1 MTLEDNKIDQALRA
15 CKRAFNYIVFFGF
28 IVSFLTLAT
37 SIYSLE
43 VFDRVLSSGSIE
55 TLIALTI
62 IIVIFSIILHFVQAI
77 RSIITSHISKYLDH
91 KLSSLF
97 IDLSLT
103 SLKTDNSKSSVPQN
117 IKDLSAIRNFITSPT
132 LITTIDAP
140 WSLLYILVIF
150 LIHPLPGLI
159 VAGGALV
166 LLFLAWLNNAL
177 TKKETEKVNSMNMH
191 SIKELE
197 ILNRNAEV
205 IEAMAMKDTLI
216 SNWQEI
222 NQELVNLQNELSF
235 KSNLITNFTKFF
247 RAMIYIVLI
256 AIGAVLTLTNKM
268 SPGGIIAISILSG
281 KALMPFDAAI
291 NIWNNLLNSK
301 KSYDRLKTL
310 TSENDQ
316 ELDLISLPEPLGKL
330 AIEGLA
336 FNPPKAKKPII
347 KGINID
353 INPGEIV
360 AIIGPTA
367 AGKST
372 LAKLIAGI
380 YKPTLGTVR
389 LDNADILNFQPEE
402 IGKYV
407 GYLPQD
413 VELFNGS
420 IKQNIARM
428 NKKAKDEDIVKA
440 AQLAHTHNLI
450 LNLPKSYETD
460 IGAWGSSISAG
471 QRQRIGLARAFYGNP
486 KLVILDEPN
495 SNLDQDGE
503 IALAMTLEKAK
514 QQKITTI
521 VISHRQNI
529 LQVVDKIL
537 VVHNGEAKMFGPRD
551 EILKKFKE
559 IGIDPTIKGDKK

>member
-1 MTLEDNKIDQALRA
+1 MKLEDNKIDQALKA
-15 CKRAFNYIVFFGF
+15 CKRAFNYIIFFGF
-28 IVSFLTLAT
+28 IASFLTLTT

-62 IIVIFSIILHFVQAI
+62 IIVIFSIILHFIQAI
-77 RSIITSHISKYLDH
+77 RLSITSHISKYLDK

-97 IDLSLT
+97 VGLSLT
-103 SLKTDNSKSSVPQN
+103 SLKTDNSKASVPQN

-140 WSLLYILVIF
+140 WSLIYILVIF
-150 LIHPLPGLI
+150 FIHSLPGFI
-159 VAGGALV
+159 VTAGALV
-166 LLFLAWLNNAL
+166 LLFLAWLNDAL
-177 TKKETEKVNSMNMH
+177 TKKQTEKVNQMNIH

-197 ILNRNAEV
+197 IINRNTEV
-205 IEAMAMKDTLI
+205 IEAMAMKDTI
-216 SNWQEI
+216 IDNWQEI
-222 NQELVNLQNELSF
+222 NQKLNNLQSELSF
-235 KSNLITNFTKFF
+235 KSNVMTNFTKFF
-247 RAMIYIVLI
+247 RAMIYVVLI

-268 SPGGIIAISILSG
+268 SPGGIIAISILSS

-291 NIWNNLLNSK
+291 NLWNNLLNSK
-301 KSYDRLKTL
+301 KAYDRLKKL
-310 TSENDQ
+310 TKDNDK
-316 ELDLISLPEPLGKL
+316 EVDLISLPEPKGKL
-330 AIEGLA
+330 TIEGLA
-336 FNPPKAKKPII
+336 FNLPNNKKPII
-347 KGINID
+347 KGVNIT

-372 LAKLIAGI
+372 LSKLIAGI

-389 LDNADILNFQPEE
+389 LDNADILNWKPEE
-402 IGKYV
+402 IGQYV

-413 VELFNGS
+413 VELFNGT

-428 NKKAKDEDIVKA
+428 NKKAKDEDVVKA

-460 IGAWGSSISAG
+460 IGAWGTNISAG
-471 QRQRIGLARAFYGNP
+471 QRQRIGLARAFFGNP

-495 SNLDQDGE
+495 SNLDQEGE
-503 IALAMTLEKAK
+503 VALAMTLKQAK
-514 QQKITTI
+514 KQKITTI
-521 VISHRQNI
+521 VISHRQNV
-529 LQVVDKIL
+529 LQAVEKIL
-537 VVHNGEAKMFGPRD
+537 VIHRGEAKIFGPRD
-551 EILKKFKE
+551 EVLKKLQNSKS
-559 IGIDPTIKGDKK
+559 

>member
-1 MTLEDNKIDQALRA
+1 MKLEDNKIDQALKA
-15 CKRAFNYIVFFGF
+15 CKRAFNYIIFFGF

-77 RSIITSHISKYLDH
+77 RSTITSHISKYLDQ

-103 SLKTDNSKSSVPQN
+103 SLKSDNSKSSVPQN

-150 LIHPLPGLI
+150 FIHPLPGFI
-159 VAGGALV
+159 VTGGALT

-216 SNWQEI
+216 NNWQEI
-222 NQELVNLQNELSF
+222 NQKLTKLQSDLTF
-235 KSNLITNFTKFF
+235 KSSVMTNFTKFF
-247 RAMIYIVLI
+247 RAMIYIALI
-256 AIGAVLTLTNKM
+256 AVGAVLTLTNKM

-310 TSENDQ
+310 TNDNDQ
-316 ELDLISLPEPLGKL
+316 ELDLISLPEPAGKL
-330 AIEGLA
+330 TIEQLA
-336 FNPPKAKKPII
+336 FNLPKAKKPII
-347 KGINID
+347 KGINIV
-353 INPGEIV
+353 INPGEVI

-389 LDNADILNFQPEE
+389 LDDADILNWKPEE
-402 IGKYV
+402 IGKYI

-428 NKKAKDEDIVKA
+428 DKKAKDEDVVKA
-440 AQLAHTHNLI
+440 AQLSHTHNLI

-460 IGAWGSSISAG
+460 IGSWGSSISAG

-495 SNLDQDGE
+495 SNLDQEGE
-503 IALAMTLEKAK
+503 IALAMTLKQAK
-514 QQKITTI
+514 KQKITTI

-529 LQVVDKIL
+529 LQAVEKIL
-537 VVHNGEAKMFGPRD
+537 VVHNGEAKIFGKRD
-551 EILKKFKE
+551 EVLKKLQE
-559 IGIDPTIKGDKK
+559 IDKKPTIKGGKK

>member
-1 MTLEDNKIDQALRA
+1 MKLEDNKIDQALKA
-15 CKRAFNYIVFFGF
+15 CKRAFNYIIFFGF
-28 IVSFLTLAT
+28 IASFLTLAT

-62 IIVIFSIILHFVQAI
+62 IIVIFSIILHFIQAI
-77 RSIITSHISKYLDH
+77 RLSITSHISKFLDK

-97 IDLSLT
+97 VGLSLT

-140 WSLLYILVIF
+140 WSLIYILVIF
-150 LIHPLPGLI
+150 FIHPLPGFI
-159 VAGGALV
+159 VTAGALV
-166 LLFLAWLNNAL
+166 LLFLAWLNDAL
-177 TKKETEKVNSMNMH
+177 TKKQTEKVNQMNIH

-197 ILNRNAEV
+197 IINRNTEV
-205 IEAMAMKDTLI
+205 IEAMAMKDTI
-216 SNWQEI
+216 IENWQEI
-222 NQELVNLQNELSF
+222 NQKLNNLQSELSF
-235 KSNLITNFTKFF
+235 KSNVMTNFTKFF
-247 RAMIYIVLI
+247 RAMIYVVLI

-291 NIWNNLLNSK
+291 NLWNNLLNSK
-301 KSYDRLKTL
+301 KAYDRLKKL
-310 TSENDQ
+310 TKDNDK
-316 ELDLISLPEPLGKL
+316 EVDLISLPEPKGKL
-330 AIEGLA
+330 TIEGLA
-336 FNPPKAKKPII
+336 FNLPNNKKPII
-347 KGINID
+347 KGVNIT

-372 LAKLIAGI
+372 LSKLIAGI

-389 LDNADILNFQPEE
+389 LDNADILNWKPEE
-402 IGKYV
+402 IGQYI
-407 GYLPQD
+407 GYLPQTI
-413 VELFNGS
+413 ELFNGT

-428 NKKAKDEDIVKA
+428 NKKAKDEDVVKA

-460 IGAWGSSISAG
+460 IGAWGANISAG
-471 QRQRIGLARAFYGNP
+471 QRQRIGLARAFFGNP

-495 SNLDQDGE
+495 SNLDQEGE
-503 IALAMTLEKAK
+503 VALAMTLKQAK
-514 QQKITTI
+514 KQKITTI
-521 VISHRQNI
+521 VISHRQNV
-529 LQVVDKIL
+529 LQAVEKIL
-537 VVHNGEAKMFGPRD
+537 VIHGGEAKIFGPRD
-551 EILKKFKE
+551 EVLKKLQE
-559 IGIDPTIKGDKK
+559 MNNG

>member
-1 MTLEDNKIDQALRA
+1 MKLEDNKIDQALKT
-15 CKRAFNYIVFFGF
+15 CKRAFNYIIFFGF
-28 IVSFLTLAT
+28 IASFLTLAT

-62 IIVIFSIILHFVQAI
+62 IIVIFSIILHFIQAI
-77 RSIITSHISKYLDH
+77 RLSITSHISKYLDK

-97 IDLSLT
+97 VGLSLT

-140 WSLLYILVIF
+140 WSLIYILVIF
-150 LIHPLPGLI
+150 FIHPLPGF
-159 VAGGALV
+159 VVTAGALV
-166 LLFLAWLNNAL
+166 LLFLAWLNDAL
-177 TKKETEKVNSMNMH
+177 TKKQTEKVNQMNIH

-197 ILNRNAEV
+197 IINRNTEV
-205 IEAMAMKDTLI
+205 IEAMAMKDTI
-216 SNWQEI
+216 IDNWQEI
-222 NQELVNLQNELSF
+222 NQKLNNLQSELSF
-235 KSNLITNFTKFF
+235 KSNVMTNFTKFF
-247 RAMIYIVLI
+247 RAMIYVVLI

-291 NIWNNLLNSK
+291 NLWNNLLNSK
-301 KSYDRLKTL
+301 KAYDRLKKL
-310 TSENDQ
+310 TKDNDK
-316 ELDLISLPEPLGKL
+316 EVDLISLPEPKGKL
-330 AIEGLA
+330 TIEGLA
-336 FNPPKAKKPII
+336 FNLPNNKKPII
-347 KGINID
+347 KGVNIT

-372 LAKLIAGI
+372 LSKLIAGI

-389 LDNADILNFQPEE
+389 LDNADILNWKPEE
-402 IGKYV
+402 IGQYV

-413 VELFNGS
+413 VELFNGT

-428 NKKAKDEDIVKA
+428 NKKAKDEDVVKA

-460 IGAWGSSISAG
+460 IGAWGANISAG
-471 QRQRIGLARAFYGNP
+471 QRQRIGLARAFFGNP

-495 SNLDQDGE
+495 SNLDQEGE
-503 IALAMTLEKAK
+503 VALAMTLKQAK
-514 QQKITTI
+514 KQKITTI
-521 VISHRQNI
+521 VISHRQNV
-529 LQVVDKIL
+529 LQAVEKIL
-537 VVHNGEAKMFGPRD
+537 VIHGGEAKIFGPRD
-551 EILKKFKE
+551 EVLKKLQEMNNGEK
-559 IGIDPTIKGDKK
+559 

>member
-1 MTLEDNKIDQALRA
+1 MKAEDNKIDQALKA

-77 RSIITSHISKYLDH
+77 RSTITSHISKYLDQ

-103 SLKTDNSKSSVPQN
+103 SLKADNSKNSVPQN
-117 IKDLSAIRNFITSPT
+117 IKDLSVIRNFITSPT

-140 WSLLYILVIF
+140 WSLLYIIVIF
-150 LIHPLPGLI
+150 FIHPIPAII
-159 VAGGALV
+159 VTGGALI

-177 TKKETEKVNSMNMH
+177 TKKETEKINNMNIH

-197 ILNRNAEV
+197 IINRNTEV

-216 SNWQEI
+216 ANWQEI
-222 NQELVNLQNELSF
+222 NKKLTKLQSKLAF
-235 KSNLITNFTKFF
+235 KSSIITNFTKFF
-247 RAMIYIVLI
+247 RAMIYIALI

-268 SPGGIIAISILSG
+268 SPGGIIAISILSS

-301 KSYDRLKTL
+301 KSYDRLKIL
-310 TSENDQ
+310 TNDNNQ

-330 AIEGLA
+330 TIQELA
-336 FNPPKAKKPII
+336 FNLPKAKKPII
-347 KGINID
+347 KGINIT
-353 INPGEIV
+353 INPGEIIAV
-360 AIIGPTA
+360 IGPTA

-389 LDNADILNFQPEE
+389 LDNADILNWKQEE
-402 IGKYV
+402 ISKYV

-413 VELFNGS
+413 IELFNGT

-428 NKKAKDEDIVKA
+428 DKKAKDQDIIKA
-440 AQLAHTHNLI
+440 AQLAHSHNLI
-450 LNLPKSYETD
+450 INLPKSYETD
-460 IGAWGSSISAG
+460 IGAWGTKISAG
-471 QRQRIGLARAFYGNP
+471 QRQRIGLARAFYGLP

-495 SNLDQDGE
+495 SNLDHEGE
-503 IALAMTLEKAK
+503 VALAMTLKQAK
-514 QQKITTI
+514 KQKITTI
-521 VISHRQNI
+521 IISHRQNI
-529 LQVVDKIL
+529 LQAVDKIL
-537 VVHNGEAKMFGPRD
+537 VIHSGEAKIFGPRD
-551 EILKKFKE
+551 KVLKKLQAMNN
-559 IGIDPTIKGDKK
+559 

>member
-1 MTLEDNKIDQALRA
+1 MKLEDNKIDQALKA
-15 CKRAFNYIVFFGF
+15 CKRAFNYIIFFGF
-28 IVSFLTLAT
+28 IASFLTLAT

-62 IIVIFSIILHFVQAI
+62 IIVIFSIILHFIQAI
-77 RSIITSHISKYLDH
+77 RLSITSHISKYLDK

-97 IDLSLT
+97 VGLSLT

-140 WSLLYILVIF
+140 WSLIYILVIF
-150 LIHPLPGLI
+150 FIHPLPGFI
-159 VAGGALV
+159 VTAGALV
-166 LLFLAWLNNAL
+166 LLFLAWLNDAL
-177 TKKETEKVNSMNMH
+177 TKKQTEKVNQMNIH

-197 ILNRNAEV
+197 IINRNTEV
-205 IEAMAMKDTLI
+205 IEAMAMKDTI
-216 SNWQEI
+216 IDNWQEI
-222 NQELVNLQNELSF
+222 NQKLNNLQSELSL
-235 KSNLITNFTKFF
+235 KSNVMTNFTKFF
-247 RAMIYIVLI
+247 RAMIYVVLI

-268 SPGGIIAISILSG
+268 SPGGIIAISILSS

-291 NIWNNLLNSK
+291 NLWNNLLNSK
-301 KSYDRLKTL
+301 KAYDRLKKL
-310 TSENDQ
+310 TKDNDK
-316 ELDLISLPEPLGKL
+316 EVDLISLPEPKGKL
-330 AIEGLA
+330 TIEGLA
-336 FNPPKAKKPII
+336 FNLPNNKKPII
-347 KGINID
+347 KGVNIT

-372 LAKLIAGI
+372 LSKLIAGI

-389 LDNADILNFQPEE
+389 LDNADILNWKPEE
-402 IGKYV
+402 IGQYV

-413 VELFNGS
+413 VELFNGT

-428 NKKAKDEDIVKA
+428 NKKAKDEDVVKA

-460 IGAWGSSISAG
+460 IGAWGANISAG
-471 QRQRIGLARAFYGNP
+471 QRQRIGLARAFFGNP

-495 SNLDQDGE
+495 SNLDQEGE
-503 IALAMTLEKAK
+503 VALAMTLKQAK
-514 QQKITTI
+514 KQKITTI
-521 VISHRQNI
+521 VISHRQNV
-529 LQVVDKIL
+529 LQAVEKIL
-537 VVHNGEAKMFGPRD
+537 VIHGGEAKIFGPRD
-551 EILKKFKE
+551 EVLKKLQEMNNGEK
-559 IGIDPTIKGDKK
+559 

>member
-1 MTLEDNKIDQALRA
+1 MKLEDNKIDQALKA
-15 CKRAFNYIVFFGF
+15 CKRAFNYIIFFGF
-28 IVSFLTLAT
+28 IASFLTLAT

-62 IIVIFSIILHFVQAI
+62 IIVIFSIILHFIQAI
-77 RSIITSHISKYLDH
+77 RLSITSHISKYLDK

-97 IDLSLT
+97 VGLSLT

-140 WSLLYILVIF
+140 WSLIYILVIF
-150 LIHPLPGLI
+150 FIHPLPGFI
-159 VAGGALV
+159 VAAGALV
-166 LLFLAWLNNAL
+166 LLFLAWLNDAL
-177 TKKETEKVNSMNMH
+177 TKKQTEKVNQMNIH

-197 ILNRNAEV
+197 IINRNTEV
-205 IEAMAMKDTLI
+205 IEAMAMKDTI
-216 SNWQEI
+216 IENWQEI
-222 NQELVNLQNELSF
+222 NQKLNNLQSELSF
-235 KSNLITNFTKFF
+235 KSNVMTNFTKFF
-247 RAMIYIVLI
+247 RAMIYVVLI

-291 NIWNNLLNSK
+291 NLWNNLLNSK
-301 KSYDRLKTL
+301 KAYDRLKKL
-310 TSENDQ
+310 TKDNDK
-316 ELDLISLPEPLGKL
+316 EVDLISLPEPKGKL
-330 AIEGLA
+330 TIEGLA
-336 FNPPKAKKPII
+336 FNLPNNKKPII
-347 KGINID
+347 KGVNIT

-372 LAKLIAGI
+372 LSKLIAGI

-389 LDNADILNFQPEE
+389 LDNADILNWKPEE
-402 IGKYV
+402 IGQYV
-407 GYLPQD
+407 GYLPQTI
-413 VELFNGS
+413 ELFNGT

-428 NKKAKDEDIVKA
+428 NKKAKDEDVVKA

-460 IGAWGSSISAG
+460 IGAWGANISAG
-471 QRQRIGLARAFYGNP
+471 QRQRIGLARAFFGNP

-495 SNLDQDGE
+495 SNLDQEGE
-503 IALAMTLEKAK
+503 VALAMTLKQAK
-514 QQKITTI
+514 KQKITTI
-521 VISHRQNI
+521 VISHRQNV
-529 LQVVDKIL
+529 LQAVEKIL
-537 VVHNGEAKMFGPRD
+537 VIHNGEAKIFGPRD
-551 EILKKFKE
+551 EVLKKLQEMNNGEK
-559 IGIDPTIKGDKK
+559 

>member
-1 MTLEDNKIDQALRA
+1 MKLEDNKIDQALKA
-15 CKRAFNYIVFFGF
+15 CKRAFNYIIFFGF
-28 IVSFLTLAT
+28 IASFLTLAT

-62 IIVIFSIILHFVQAI
+62 IIVIFSIILHFIQAI
-77 RSIITSHISKYLDH
+77 RLSITSHISKYLDK

-97 IDLSLT
+97 VGLSLT

-140 WSLLYILVIF
+140 WSLIYILVIF
-150 LIHPLPGLI
+150 FIHPLPGFI
-159 VAGGALV
+159 VTAGALV
-166 LLFLAWLNNAL
+166 LLFLAWLNDVL
-177 TKKETEKVNSMNMH
+177 TKKQTEKVNQMNIH

-197 ILNRNAEV
+197 IINRNTEV
-205 IEAMAMKDTLI
+205 IEAMAMKDTI
-216 SNWQEI
+216 IDNWQEI
-222 NQELVNLQNELSF
+222 NQKLNNLQSELSF
-235 KSNLITNFTKFF
+235 KSNVMTNFTKFF
-247 RAMIYIVLI
+247 RAMIYVVLI

-291 NIWNNLLNSK
+291 NLWNNLLNSK
-301 KSYDRLKTL
+301 KAYDRLKKL
-310 TSENDQ
+310 TKDNDK
-316 ELDLISLPEPLGKL
+316 EVDLISLPQPKGKL
-330 AIEGLA
+330 TIEGLA
-336 FNPPKAKKPII
+336 FNLPNSKKPII
-347 KGINID
+347 KGVNIT

-372 LAKLIAGI
+372 LSKLIAGI

-389 LDNADILNFQPEE
+389 LDNADILNWKPEE
-402 IGKYV
+402 IGQYV

-413 VELFNGS
+413 VELFNGT

-428 NKKAKDEDIVKA
+428 NKKAKDEDVVKA

-460 IGAWGSSISAG
+460 IGAWGANISAG
-471 QRQRIGLARAFYGNP
+471 QRQRIGLARAFFGNP

-495 SNLDQDGE
+495 SNLDQEGE
-503 IALAMTLEKAK
+503 VALAMTLKQAK
-514 QQKITTI
+514 KQKITTI

-529 LQVVDKIL
+529 LQAVEKIL
-537 VVHNGEAKMFGPRD
+537 VIHGGEAKIFGPRD
-551 EILKKFKE
+551 EVLKKLQEMNNGEK
-559 IGIDPTIKGDKK
+559 

>member
-1 MTLEDNKIDQALRA
+1 MKAEDNKIDQALKA

-77 RSIITSHISKYLDH
+77 RSTITSHISKYLDQ

-103 SLKTDNSKSSVPQN
+103 SLKADNSKNSVPQN
-117 IKDLSAIRNFITSPT
+117 IKDLSVIRNFITSPT

-140 WSLLYILVIF
+140 WSLLYIIVIF
-150 LIHPLPGLI
+150 FIHPIPAII
-159 VAGGALV
+159 VTGGALI

-177 TKKETEKVNSMNMH
+177 TKKETEKINNMNIH

-197 ILNRNAEV
+197 IINRNTEV

-216 SNWQEI
+216 ANWQEI
-222 NQELVNLQNELSF
+222 NKKLTKLQSKLAF
-235 KSNLITNFTKFF
+235 KSSIITNFTKFF
-247 RAMIYIVLI
+247 RAMIYIALI

-268 SPGGIIAISILSG
+268 SPGGIIAISILSS

-301 KSYDRLKTL
+301 KSYDRLKIL
-310 TSENDQ
+310 TNDNNQ

-330 AIEGLA
+330 TIQELA
-336 FNPPKAKKPII
+336 FNLPKAKKPII
-347 KGINID
+347 KGINIT
-353 INPGEIV
+353 INPGEIIAV
-360 AIIGPTA
+360 IGPTA

-389 LDNADILNFQPEE
+389 LDNADILNWKQEE
-402 IGKYV
+402 ISKYV

-413 VELFNGS
+413 IELFNGT

-428 NKKAKDEDIVKA
+428 DKKAKDQDIIKA
-440 AQLAHTHNLI
+440 AQLAHSHNLI
-450 LNLPKSYETD
+450 INLPKSYETD
-460 IGAWGSSISAG
+460 IGAWGTKISAG
-471 QRQRIGLARAFYGNP
+471 QRQRIGLARAFYGLP

-495 SNLDQDGE
+495 SNLDHEGE
-503 IALAMTLEKAK
+503 VALAMTLKQAK
-514 QQKITTI
+514 KQKITTI
-521 VISHRQNI
+521 IISHRQNI
-529 LQVVDKIL
+529 LQAVDKIL
-537 VVHNGEAKMFGPRD
+537 VIHSGEAKIFGPRD
-551 EILKKFKE
+551 EVLKKLQAMNN
-559 IGIDPTIKGDKK
+559 

>member
-1 MTLEDNKIDQALRA
+1 MKLEDNKIDQALKA
-15 CKRAFNYIVFFGF
+15 CKRAFNYIIFFGF
-28 IVSFLTLAT
+28 IASFLTLAT

-62 IIVIFSIILHFVQAI
+62 IIVIFSIILHFIQAI
-77 RSIITSHISKYLDH
+77 RLSITSHISKYLDK

-97 IDLSLT
+97 VGLSLT
-103 SLKTDNSKSSVPQN
+103 SLKTDNSKASVPQN

-140 WSLLYILVIF
+140 WSLIYILVIF
-150 LIHPLPGLI
+150 FIHSLPGFI
-159 VAGGALV
+159 VTAGALV
-166 LLFLAWLNNAL
+166 LLFLAWLNDAL
-177 TKKETEKVNSMNMH
+177 TKKQTEKVNQMNIH

-197 ILNRNAEV
+197 IINRNTEV
-205 IEAMAMKDTLI
+205 IEAMAMKDTI
-216 SNWQEI
+216 IDNWQEI
-222 NQELVNLQNELSF
+222 NQKLNNLQSELSF
-235 KSNLITNFTKFF
+235 KSNVMTNFTKFF
-247 RAMIYIVLI
+247 RAMIYVVLI

-268 SPGGIIAISILSG
+268 SPGGIIAISILSS

-291 NIWNNLLNSK
+291 NLWNNLLNSK
-301 KSYDRLKTL
+301 KAYDRLKKL
-310 TSENDQ
+310 TKDNDK
-316 ELDLISLPEPLGKL
+316 EVDLISLPEPKGKL
-330 AIEGLA
+330 TIEGLA
-336 FNPPKAKKPII
+336 FNLPNNKKPII
-347 KGINID
+347 KGVNIT

-372 LAKLIAGI
+372 LSKLIAGI

-389 LDNADILNFQPEE
+389 LDNADILNWKPEE
-402 IGKYV
+402 IGQYV

-413 VELFNGS
+413 VELFNGT

-428 NKKAKDEDIVKA
+428 NKKAKDEDVVKA

-460 IGAWGSSISAG
+460 IGAWGTNISAG
-471 QRQRIGLARAFYGNP
+471 QRQRIGLARAFFGNP

-495 SNLDQDGE
+495 SNLDQEGE
-503 IALAMTLEKAK
+503 VALAMTLKQAK
-514 QQKITTI
+514 KQKITTI
-521 VISHRQNI
+521 VISHRQNV
-529 LQVVDKIL
+529 LQAVEKIL
-537 VVHNGEAKMFGPRD
+537 VIHRGEAKIFGPRD
-551 EILKKFKE
+551 EVLKKLQNSKS
-559 IGIDPTIKGDKK
+559 

>member
-1 MTLEDNKIDQALRA
+1 MKAEDNKIDQALKA

-77 RSIITSHISKYLDH
+77 RSTITSHISKYLDQ

-103 SLKTDNSKSSVPQN
+103 SLKADNSKNSVPQN
-117 IKDLSAIRNFITSPT
+117 IKDLSVIRNFITSPT

-140 WSLLYILVIF
+140 WSLLYIIVIF
-150 LIHPLPGLI
+150 FIHPIPAII
-159 VAGGALV
+159 VTGGALI

-177 TKKETEKVNSMNMH
+177 TKKETEKINNMNIN

-197 ILNRNAEV
+197 IINRNTEV

-216 SNWQEI
+216 ANWQEI
-222 NQELVNLQNELSF
+222 NKKLTKLQGKLAF
-235 KSNLITNFTKFF
+235 KSSIITNFTKFF
-247 RAMIYIVLI
+247 RAMIYIALI

-268 SPGGIIAISILSG
+268 SPGGIIAISILSS
-281 KALMPFDAAI
+281 KALIPFDAAI

-301 KSYDRLKTL
+301 KSYDRLKIL
-310 TSENDQ
+310 TNDNNQ

-330 AIEGLA
+330 TIQELA
-336 FNPPKAKKPII
+336 FNLPKAKKPII
-347 KGINID
+347 KGINIT
-353 INPGEIV
+353 INPGEIIAV
-360 AIIGPTA
+360 IGPTA

-389 LDNADILNFQPEE
+389 LDNADILNWKQEE
-402 IGKYV
+402 ISKYV

-413 VELFNGS
+413 IELFNGT

-428 NKKAKDEDIVKA
+428 DKKAKDQDIIKA
-440 AQLAHTHNLI
+440 AQLAHSHNLI
-450 LNLPKSYETD
+450 INLPKSYETD
-460 IGAWGSSISAG
+460 IGAWGTKISAG
-471 QRQRIGLARAFYGNP
+471 QRQRIGLARAFYGLP

-495 SNLDQDGE
+495 SNLDHEGE
-503 IALAMTLEKAK
+503 VALAMTLKQAK
-514 QQKITTI
+514 KQKITTI
-521 VISHRQNI
+521 IISHRQNI
-529 LQVVDKIL
+529 LQAVDKIL
-537 VVHNGEAKMFGPRD
+537 VIHSGEAKIFGPRD
-551 EILKKFKE
+551 EVLKKLQAMNN
-559 IGIDPTIKGDKK
+559 

>member
-1 MTLEDNKIDQALRA
+1 MKLEDNKIDQALKA
-15 CKRAFNYIVFFGF
+15 CKRAFNYIIFFGF

-62 IIVIFSIILHFVQAI
+62 IIVIFSIILHFIQAI
-77 RSIITSHISKYLDH
+77 RLSITSHISKYLDK

-97 IDLSLT
+97 VGLSLT

-117 IKDLSAIRNFITSPT
+117 IKDLSAIRNFITSQAV
-132 LITTIDAP
+132 ITTIDAP
-140 WSLLYILVIF
+140 WSLIYILVIF
-150 LIHPLPGLI
+150 FIHPLPGFI
-159 VAGGALV
+159 VTAGALV
-166 LLFLAWLNNAL
+166 LLFLAWLNDAL
-177 TKKETEKVNSMNMH
+177 TKKQTEKVNQMNIH

-197 ILNRNAEV
+197 IINRNTEV
-205 IEAMAMKDTLI
+205 IEAMAMKDTI
-216 SNWQEI
+216 IDNWQEI
-222 NQELVNLQNELSF
+222 NQKLNNLQSELSF
-235 KSNLITNFTKFF
+235 KSNVMTNFTKFF
-247 RAMIYIVLI
+247 RAMIYIALI

-310 TSENDQ
+310 TNDNDQ
-316 ELDLISLPEPLGKL
+316 ELDLISLPEPIGKL
-330 AIEGLA
+330 TIEQLA
-336 FNPPKAKKPII
+336 FNLPKAKKPII
-347 KGINID
+347 KGINIV
-353 INPGEIV
+353 INPGEVIAV
-360 AIIGPTA
+360 IGPTA

-389 LDNADILNFQPEE
+389 LDNADILNWKPEE

-413 VELFNGS
+413 VELFNGT

-428 NKKAKDEDIVKA
+428 NKKAKDEDVVKA

-460 IGAWGSSISAG
+460 IGAWGANISAG
-471 QRQRIGLARAFYGNP
+471 QRQRIGLARAFFGNP

-495 SNLDQDGE
+495 SNLDQEGE
-503 IALAMTLEKAK
+503 VALAMTLKQAK
-514 QQKITTI
+514 KQKITTI

-529 LQVVDKIL
+529 LQAVEKIL
-537 VVHNGEAKMFGPRD
+537 VIHGGEAKIFGPRD
-551 EILKKFKE
+551 EVLKKLQEMNNGEK
-559 IGIDPTIKGDKK
+559 

>member
-1 MTLEDNKIDQALRA
+1 MKAEDNKIDQALKT

-77 RSIITSHISKYLDH
+77 RSTITSHISKYLDQ

-103 SLKTDNSKSSVPQN
+103 SLKADNSKNSVPQN
-117 IKDLSAIRNFITSPT
+117 IKDLSIIRNFITSPT

-140 WSLLYILVIF
+140 WSLIYIIAIF
-150 LIHPLPGLI
+150 FIHPIPAII
-159 VAGGALV
+159 VMGGALI

-177 TKKETEKVNSMNMH
+177 TKKETEKINNMNID

-197 ILNRNAEV
+197 IINRNTEV

-216 SNWQEI
+216 ANWQEI
-222 NQELVNLQNELSF
+222 NKKLTKLQGKLAF
-235 KSNLITNFTKFF
+235 KSSIITNFTKFF

-256 AIGAVLTLTNKM
+256 AVGAVLTLTNKM
-268 SPGGIIAISILSG
+268 SPGGIIAISILSS
-281 KALMPFDAAI
+281 KALIPFDAAI

-301 KSYDRLKTL
+301 KSYDRLKIL
-310 TSENDQ
+310 TNDNNQ
-316 ELDLISLPEPLGKL
+316 ELDLISLPEPIGKL
-330 AIEGLA
+330 TIQELA
-336 FNPPKAKKPII
+336 FNLPKAKKPII
-347 KGINID
+347 KGINIT
-353 INPGEIV
+353 INPGEIIAV
-360 AIIGPTA
+360 IGPTA

-389 LDNADILNFQPEE
+389 LDNADILNWKQEE
-402 IGKYV
+402 ISKYV

-413 VELFNGS
+413 IELFNGT

-428 NKKAKDEDIVKA
+428 DKKAKDQDIIKA
-440 AQLAHTHNLI
+440 AQLAHIHNLI
-450 LNLPKSYETD
+450 INLPKSYETD
-460 IGAWGSSISAG
+460 IGAWGTKISAG
-471 QRQRIGLARAFYGNP
+471 QRQRIGLARAFYGLP

-495 SNLDQDGE
+495 SNLDHEGE
-503 IALAMTLEKAK
+503 VALAMTLKQAK
-514 QQKITTI
+514 KQKITTI
-521 VISHRQNI
+521 IISHRQNI
-529 LQVVDKIL
+529 LQAVDKIL
-537 VVHNGEAKMFGPRD
+537 VIHSGEAKIFGPRD
-551 EILKKFKE
+551 EVLKKLQAMNN
-559 IGIDPTIKGDKK
+559 

>member
-1 MTLEDNKIDQALRA
+1 MKLEDNKINQALKA
-15 CKRAFNYIVFFGF
+15 CKRAFNYIIFFGF

-77 RSIITSHISKYLDH
+77 RSIITSHISKYLDL

-97 IDLSLT
+97 VGLSLT
-103 SLKTDNSKSSVPQN
+103 SLKTDNSKNSVPQN

-150 LIHPLPGLI
+150 FIHPLPGFI
-159 VAGGALV
+159 VTGGALT

-177 TKKETEKVNSMNMH
+177 TKKETDKVNQMNMH

-222 NQELVNLQNELSF
+222 NQKLTKLQSELTF
-235 KSNLITNFTKFF
+235 KSSVITNFTKFF

-256 AIGAVLTLTNKM
+256 AVGAVLTLTNKM

-310 TSENDQ
+310 TNDNDQ
-316 ELDLISLPEPLGKL
+316 ELDLISLPEPAGKL
-330 AIEGLA
+330 TIEQLA
-336 FNPPKAKKPII
+336 FNLPHAKKPII
-347 KGINID
+347 KGINIV
-353 INPGEIV
+353 INPGEVIAV
-360 AIIGPTA
+360 IGPTA

-380 YKPTLGTVR
+380 YKPTLGIVR
-389 LDNADILNFQPEE
+389 LDNADILNWKPEE

-428 NKKAKDEDIVKA
+428 DKKAKDEDVVKA

-460 IGAWGSSISAG
+460 IGSWGSSISAG

-495 SNLDQDGE
+495 SNLDQEGE
-503 IALAMTLEKAK
+503 VALAMTLK
-514 QQKITTI
+514 QASRQKITTI
-521 VISHRQNI
+521 VISHRQNV
-529 LQVVDKIL
+529 LGAVEKIL
-537 VVHNGEAKMFGPRD
+537 VVHDGEAKIFGPRD
-551 EILKKFKE
+551 EVLKKLQE
-559 IGIDPTIKGDKK
+559 INNVKK

>member
-1 MTLEDNKIDQALRA
+1 MKLEDNKIDQALKA
-15 CKRAFNYIVFFGF
+15 CKRAFKYIVFFGF

-77 RSIITSHISKYLDH
+77 RSTITSHISKYLDQ

-97 IDLSLT
+97 IGLSLT

-150 LIHPLPGLI
+150 FIHPLPGFI
-159 VAGGALV
+159 VTGGALT

-216 SNWQEI
+216 TNWQEI
-222 NQELVNLQNELSF
+222 NQKLTKLQSDLTF
-235 KSNLITNFTKFF
+235 KSSVITNFTKFF
-247 RAMIYIVLI
+247 RAMIYIALI

-301 KSYDRLKTL
+301 KSYDRLKSL
-310 TSENDQ
+310 TNDNDQ
-316 ELDLISLPEPLGKL
+316 ELDLISLPEPIGKL
-330 AIEGLA
+330 TIEQLA
-336 FNPPKAKKPII
+336 FNLPKAKKPII
-347 KGINID
+347 KGINIV
-353 INPGEIV
+353 INPGEVIAV
-360 AIIGPTA
+360 IGPTA

-389 LDNADILNFQPEE
+389 LDNADILNWKPEE

-428 NKKAKDEDIVKA
+428 DKKAKDEDVVKA

-450 LNLPKSYETD
+450 LNLSKSYETD
-460 IGAWGSSISAG
+460 IGSWGSSISAG
-471 QRQRIGLARAFYGNP
+471 QRQRIGLARAFFGNP

-495 SNLDQDGE
+495 SNLDQEGE
-503 IALAMTLEKAK
+503 VALAMTLKQAK
-514 QQKITTI
+514 KNKITTI
-521 VISHRQNI
+521 VISHRQNV
-529 LQVVDKIL
+529 LGAVEKIL
-537 VVHNGEAKMFGPRD
+537 VVHGGEAKMFGPRD
-551 EILKKFKE
+551 EVLKKLQE
-559 IGIDPTIKGDKK
+559 INNGKK

>member
-1 MTLEDNKIDQALRA
+1 MKKLAVITLCLLLYVQNSRAQQNMNIAIEEKIDSLIALMTLE
-15 CKRAFNYIVFFGF
+15 
-28 IVSFLTLAT
+28 
-37 SIYSLE
+37 
-43 VFDRVLSSGSIE
+43 
-55 TLIALTI
+55 
-62 IIVIFSIILHFVQAI
+62 
-77 RSIITSHISKYLDH
+77 
-91 KLSSLF
+91 
-97 IDLSLT
+97 
-103 SLKTDNSKSSVPQN
+103 
-117 IKDLSAIRNFITSPT
+117 
-132 LITTIDAP
+132 
-140 WSLLYILVIF
+140 
-150 LIHPLPGLI
+150 
-159 VAGGALV
+159 
-166 LLFLAWLNNAL
+166 
-177 TKKETEKVNSMNMH
+177 EKVGQMNIH

-205 IEAMAMKDTLI
+205 IEAMAMKETLI

-222 NQELVNLQNELSF
+222 NQKVNKLQGELSL
-235 KSNLITNFTKFF
+235 KSTVMTNFTKFF
-247 RAMIYIVLI
+247 RAMIYIALI
-256 AIGAVLTLTNKM
+256 AVGAVLTLTNKM

-291 NIWNNLLNSK
+291 NLWNNLLNSR
-301 KSYDRLKTL
+301 KSYDRLKAL
-310 TSENDQ
+310 VKEG
-316 ELDLISLPEPLGKL
+316 EEDLNVISLPEPEGKL
-330 AIEGLA
+330 TIERLA
-336 FNPPKAKKPII
+336 FTIAKTKKSVI
-347 KGINID
+347 KGVNVA
-353 INPGEIV
+353 INPGEVV

-389 LDNADILNFQPEE
+389 LDDADILNWKPEE
-402 IGKYV
+402 IGQYI

-428 NKKAKDEDIVKA
+428 DKNGKDEDVVKA
-440 AQLAHTHNLI
+440 AQIAHAHSLI

-503 IALAMTLEKAK
+503 NALAKTLQEAK
-514 QQKITTI
+514 KQKITTI

-529 LQVVDKIL
+529 LAAVDKIL
-537 VVHNGEAKMFGPRD
+537 VIHGGEAKMYGDRD
-551 EILKKFKE
+551 EIVAKLQKIDGGKK
-559 IGIDPTIKGDKK
+559 

>member
-1 MTLEDNKIDQALRA
+1 MKLEDNKINQALKA
-15 CKRAFNYIVFFGF
+15 CKRAFNYIIFFGF

-77 RSIITSHISKYLDH
+77 RSIITSHISKYLDL

-97 IDLSLT
+97 VGLSLT
-103 SLKTDNSKSSVPQN
+103 SLKTDNSKNSVPQN

-150 LIHPLPGLI
+150 FIHPLPGFI
-159 VAGGALV
+159 VTGGALT

-177 TKKETEKVNSMNMH
+177 TKKETDKVNQMNMH

-222 NQELVNLQNELSF
+222 NQKLTKLQSELTF
-235 KSNLITNFTKFF
+235 KSSVITNFTKFF

-256 AIGAVLTLTNKM
+256 AVGAVLTLTNKM

-310 TSENDQ
+310 TNDNDQ
-316 ELDLISLPEPLGKL
+316 ELDLISLPEPAGKL
-330 AIEGLA
+330 TIEQLA
-336 FNPPKAKKPII
+336 FNLPHAKKPII
-347 KGINID
+347 KGINIV
-353 INPGEIV
+353 INPGEVIAV
-360 AIIGPTA
+360 IGPTA

-380 YKPTLGTVR
+380 YKPTLGIVR
-389 LDNADILNFQPEE
+389 LDNADILNWKPEE

-428 NKKAKDEDIVKA
+428 DKKAKDEDVVKA

-460 IGAWGSSISAG
+460 IGSWGSSISAG

-495 SNLDQDGE
+495 SNLDQEGE
-503 IALAMTLEKAK
+503 VALAMTLK
-514 QQKITTI
+514 QASRQKITTI
-521 VISHRQNI
+521 VISHRQNV
-529 LQVVDKIL
+529 LGAVEKIL
-537 VVHNGEAKMFGPRD
+537 VVHDGEAKIFGPRD
-551 EILKKFKE
+551 EVLKKLQE
-559 IGIDPTIKGDKK
+559 INNGKQ